1 MLPSKKASVHSV
13 VRKWHSMDELN
24 YYELLD
30 LDPEVEDGPAIE
42 KRLLEKQRLWSRQ
55 ATEGTPRDAR
65 LAARNLKLLDSMR
78 RTLADPAARASMAS
92 QARRRREQQL
102 RESRTKLSELL
113 EFARGK
119 VEDIDAFVNRDCARY
134 VRELGRAE
142 VLRLIAAA
150 GIKPVQSRPATPVRR
165 EMLEP
170 TTAKR
175 VRDGLE
181 HLGKSDLYDFL
192 GLSRRCS
199 ARSLRERA
207 EQINRTLL
215 QSGRSDDQTAA
226 GKELAGQCMAVF
238 ASEEGKERYNNTLTE
253 ERLDAA
259 LRDFLALAGQKGVI
273 GQKETAALL
282 TIAGRQGIAASE
294 ASAYIRSVAQR
305 RKWVV
310 VDDPPAPSG
319 PELPRC
325 GYCGCLARSAAD
337 SFCWNC
343 NRKLTIPCP
352 KCGRE
357 LPSSQKSC
365 TECGANIEDA
375 EIVESCFKAAG
386 KALED
391 HDPDEALE
399 QINRCL
405 ALWPDWSEAA
415 ALKER
420 IEAEHCR
427 RQATAQQLVTLL
439 RERRMLAA
447 QDCLEQAR
455 KDAGEDT
462 YARASEIVS
471 RTLADAN
478 RLFLEGENFR
488 QTGDAREAVRCYEQA
503 LTLCSD
509 LEPALER
516 LKELPPDPPADLD
529 VQFPGQATVRL
540 TWKPGRSD
548 AVFRYTVTRKADG
561 VPAGPKDGETM
572 LEDTAAVTWDDTEV
586 PGGVAWHYAVF
597 SLRRGVPSAQGASA
611 GPIFLTPP
619 VTGLNSTPADG
630 HVRLEW
636 TLPSGALGVD
646 VRRKEHA
653 APKGPDDGASVTASR
668 ESALDTGLVNGR
680 PYFYALYAVYADPEQ
695 PGKQRYAPAVT
706 CRVIPAPH
714 LEPIQDL
721 RCLLLDATA
730 YLTWTPP
737 TSGEARILCAGAES
751 VYEPGRPVPSDSLEK
766 CGETVPADSPGS
778 AVFPLN
784 GDEIPCFIPLT
795 LLGRTAVPGTPCRPI
810 PLGNID
816 RIESKAERG
825 RLLLTWSW
833 PEQVEEV
840 LICWSATAYP
850 EAPDSPQTT
859 RALCSLEEYQKN
871 NGFVITA
878 PTPQKHYICIY
889 AKIPDREAYA
899 SGTRHFTAMGL
910 MDTVQYRVAR
920 PGLFR
925 RESRYIELHCETLE
939 ELGGLQVR
947 GREDRVPLAADEGI
961 LLMTV
966 PSIRFRGGVARLDIP
981 TRFRKSRLL
990 IKLFLNDPEYAQSV
1004 RLMPGHTEELKLW

>member
-1 MLPSKKASVHSV
+1 
-13 VRKWHSMDELN
+13 MDELN

-30 LDPEVEDGPAIE
+30 LDPQVEDGSAIE

-65 LAARNLKLLDSMR
+65 IAARNLKLLDSIR

-102 RESRTKLSELL
+102 RDSRSKLSELL
-113 EFARGK
+113 EFARDK
-119 VEDIDAFVNRDCARY
+119 VEDIDTFVNRDCARY

-150 GIKPVQSRPATPVRR
+150 GIKPAQTRPPLRR

-181 HLGKSDLYDFL
+181 HLGKNDLYDFL

-282 TIAGRQGIAASE
+282 AIAGRQGIAASE

-305 RKWVV
+305 RKWIV
-310 VDDPPAPSG
+310 VDENPAPSG

-325 GYCGCLARSAAD
+325 GYCGCLARSASD

-343 NRKLTIPCP
+343 NRKLTITCP
-352 KCGRE
+352 RCGRE

-375 EIVESCFKAAG
+375 EIVEDCFKAAG
-386 KALED
+386 KALD
-391 HDPDEALE
+391 VHDLDEALE

-405 ALWPDWSEAA
+405 ALWPDWSEAVT
-415 ALKER
+415 LKER
-420 IEAEHCR
+420 IETEHR
-427 RQATAQQLVTLL
+427 RKQATAQQLVTLL

-455 KDAGEDT
+455 KDAGEET

-471 RTLADAN
+471 RALADAN
-478 RLFLEGENFR
+478 RLFLEGETFR
-488 QTGDAREAVRCYEQA
+488 QRGEAHEAVRCYEQA

-516 LKELPPDPPADLD
+516 LKELPPDPPAHLD
-529 VQFPGQATVRL
+529 IQLLGQTAVRL
-540 TWKPGRSD
+540 TWKPGRP
-548 AVFRYTVTRKADG
+548 VFRYTVTRKANG
-561 VPAGPKDGETM
+561 VPAGPKDGETL
-572 LEDTAAVTWDDTEV
+572 LEDTAATTWDDTDV
-586 PGGVAWHYAVF
+586 PGGVVWHYAVF
-597 SLRRGVPSAQGASA
+597 ALRRGVPSAQGASA
-611 GPIFLTPP
+611 GPVFLTPP
-619 VTGLNSTPADG
+619 AVGLNSAPADG
-630 HVRLEW
+630 QVRLEW

-646 VRRKEHA
+646 IRRKEN
-653 APKGPDDGASVTASR
+653 APPNSPDDGTSVSASR
-668 ESALDTGLVNGR
+668 ESALDTGLANGR

-706 CRVIPAPH
+706 CRAVPAPH

-721 RCLLLDATA
+721 RCLLLGTTA
-730 YLTWTPP
+730 YLAWTPP
-737 TSGEARILCAGAES
+737 PAGEARILCTGEEPT
-751 VYEPGRPVPSDSLEK
+751 YEPERPVPLDSLEP
-766 CGETVPADSPGS
+766 CGETVPADKPGS
-778 AVFPLN
+778 AVFSLN
-784 GDEIPCFIPLT
+784 GCEHPCFIPLT
-795 LLGRTAVPGTPCRPI
+795 LLGRTAVPGTPCRPT
-810 PLGNID
+810 PLVDVD
-816 RIESKAERG
+816 RIESTAERG

-840 LICWSATAYP
+840 LVCWSPAAYP
-850 EAPDSPQTT
+850 DAPDSPQAA
-859 RALCSLEEYQKN
+859 RALCTLEEYRKN
-871 NGFVITA
+871 SGFVITA
-878 PTPQKHYICIY
+878 PMPQKHYICIY
-889 AKIPDREAYA
+889 AKIPNREVYA
-899 SGTRHFTAMGL
+899 AGTRHFTAMGL
-910 MDTVQYRVAR
+910 MDTVQYRVEQ

-925 RESRYIELHCETLE
+925 RESRYIELRCETLE

-947 GREDRVPLAADEGI
+947 GREDRIPLAADEGV
-961 LLMTV
+961 LLMTA
-966 PSIRFRGGVARLDIP
+966 PSIRFRGGIARLEIP